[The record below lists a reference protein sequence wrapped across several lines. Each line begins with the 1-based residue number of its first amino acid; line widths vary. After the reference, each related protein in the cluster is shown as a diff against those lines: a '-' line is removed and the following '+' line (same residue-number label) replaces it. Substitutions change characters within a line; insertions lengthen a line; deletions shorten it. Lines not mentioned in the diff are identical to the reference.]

1 MFMQVIEQAG
11 LFQIFERHGS
21 CQVLSD
27 GEGIYLV
34 AQNMKHNETILSDSN
49 DVLRGLINK
58 HPC

>member
-1 MFMQVIEQAG
+1 MFMQVTEQAG

-34 AQNMKHNETILSDSN
+34 ELILSDSS
-49 DVLRGLINK
+49 DVLRGLIDK
-58 HPC
+58 LAAHPC